1 MKNRVMLE
9 GYHKGLEDAMNILKR
24 MLTESG
30 EDGAFAQEQD
40 LLQAVRSMDARRV
53 RECIAAGADVN
64 VKDNIGKTPLHWA
77 ALCGYLDV
85 CKVLLDADADLNTRD
100 KYGYTPLHEAALYGR
115 LEVCKLLIDA
125 GADVDAKTKTDS
137 TPLSFAASKGHL
149 EICEL
154 LLDAGADVNAK
165 NTEG

>member
-30 EDGAFAQEQD
+30 ENDALAQD

-53 RECIAAGADVN
+53 RECIAARADVN
-64 VKDNIGKTPLHWA
+64 VKDDI
-77 ALCGYLDV
+77 
-85 CKVLLDADADLNTRD
+85 
-100 KYGYTPLHEAALYGR
+100 GYTPLHCAALYGQ
-115 LEVCKLLIDA
+115 LEVCKMLIDA